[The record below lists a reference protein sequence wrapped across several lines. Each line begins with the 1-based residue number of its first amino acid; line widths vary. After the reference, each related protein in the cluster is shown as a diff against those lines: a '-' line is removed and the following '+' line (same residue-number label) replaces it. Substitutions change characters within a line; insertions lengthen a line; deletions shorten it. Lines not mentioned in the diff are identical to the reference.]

1 VIINNLHS
9 ITHHLQISAGYFISQ
24 ICAFDMGYLSLTHLL
39 GGTPKLRN
47 IKFGL
52 KKLETP
58 LYHMVQNVFRY
69 LDMFRG
75 G

>member
-1 VIINNLHS
+1 
-9 ITHHLQISAGYFISQ
+9 
-24 ICAFDMGYLSLTHLL
+24 MGYLSLTHLL